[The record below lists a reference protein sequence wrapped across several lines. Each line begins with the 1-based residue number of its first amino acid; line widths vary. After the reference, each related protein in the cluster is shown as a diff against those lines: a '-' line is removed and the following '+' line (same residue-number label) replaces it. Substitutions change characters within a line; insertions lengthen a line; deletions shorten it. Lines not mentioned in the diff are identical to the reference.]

1 LKSLGHGKRF
11 GKKVEFRKTQNS
23 CNSCKSHCNQGGG
36 RLIVERRALS
46 QDVSLLT
53 SNWVNNLICVL
64 YRVEG
69 GVVIIDWSIVV
80 IWLL

>member
-1 LKSLGHGKRF
+1 MKIDSGKESSL
-11 GKKVEFRKTQNS
+11 S
-23 CNSCKSHCNQGGG
+23 P
-36 RLIVERRALS
+36 
-46 QDVSLLT
+46 DVGLLT
-53 SNWVNNLICVL
+53 SNWVDNLICVL